1 MQAAS
6 VKELKQELQHLAAP
20 DLVQLCLRLAKFKKE
35 NKELLTYLL
44 FEAQDEEGYIRM
56 VKSTVENQFA
66 EINRSNYYL
75 IKKGVRKILRELK
88 RYIRYSQNK
97 ATEVELLLHFCHQ
110 LRIFEPSMTRSRVLR
125 NIFSTQIGMIER
137 KIDKLHEDLQY
148 DFQIEL
154 ENLRN

>member
-75 IKKGVRKILRELK
+75 IKKGVRKILRGLK